1 MEEKQGKLL
10 PFLYETAPGRFLLRG
25 LTHPAISKIAGA
37 FLDTRASTVLIRSYV
52 RKYHIDLSLYE
63 PVQYRSFNQFFTRK
77 IRPENRPFAMGE
89 HDLPSP
95 CDGKLTVFPITP
107 DAQFTVKGQI
117 YTLDRLLRDEN
128 LANQFQGGYCF
139 IFRLT
144 VDDYHRYHYLDS
156 GTKEEDVFLSGKLHT
171 VRPIALLNRPV
182 FCENSRAYTVLHT
195 DHFGQVVQVEVGALL
210 VGRICNLHG
219 AGPIQ
224 RGRRRGASCSAAPPS
239 SSYSRR
245 TPSGRIQ
252 PFWHALPLT
261 RRRRCSA
268 EQSSDTPIH
277 KCDNSHSSLRCCG
290 CCAKN
295 ISDKRPSMQNGG
307 KAYVYSGDLSDERFL
322 FWQNPRL

>member
-210 VGRICNLHG
+210 VGRICNHDG
-219 AGPIQ
+219 AGAFT
-224 RGRRRGASCSAAPPS
+224 RGAEKGCFYYGGS
-239 SSYSRR
+239 
-245 TPSGRIQ
+245 TVVLLLQKGR
-252 PFWHALPLT
+252 AT
-261 RRRRCSA
+261 
-268 EQSSDTPIH
+268 
-277 KCDNSHSSLRCCG
+277 
-290 CCAKN
+290 
-295 ISDKRPSMQNGG
+295 
-307 KAYVYSGDLSDERFL
+307 VDERF
-322 FWQNPRL
+322 FAATRRGEEPRVLLGQRLDCLP

>member
-63 PVQYRSFNQFFTRK
+63 PVQYQSFNQFFTRK
-77 IRPENRPFAMGE
+77 IRPGNRPFAMGE

-156 GTKEEDVFLSGKLHT
+156 GTKEEDVFLSGKLHS

-224 RGRRRGASCSAAPPS
+224 RGAEKGRFEFGGSTVIVLFQKDAVRPDPALLARTAADQETPVQCGAVIGH
-239 SSYSRR
+239 
-245 TPSGRIQ
+245 T
-252 PFWHALPLT
+252 
-261 RRRRCSA
+261 
-268 EQSSDTPIH
+268 
-277 KCDNSHSSLRCCG
+277 
-290 CCAKN
+290 
-295 ISDKRPSMQNGG
+295 
-307 KAYVYSGDLSDERFL
+307 
-322 FWQNPRL
+322 NP